1 VQGSDGALVHEF
13 CHSFCNPIADKWFIE
28 NQQFRELCEK
38 TMSDKNLNSSYNNPQ
53 VAGYEYVT
61 RAFNTIYEKE
71 HFNGNNDEWNSLM
84 QRMLDYHKRMGFPY
98 IEEVLELAKKHNK
111 EVNLQLQKPESSG
124 GKDGAEQNQKK
135 EMPRG
140 IKFVG
145 PSGSGKTF
153 FADELVKRIN
163 AHHVATGK
171 YRLQAVDELGIEHE
185 RFIGNTKEDIEGS
198 SREQRNALW
207 ETIEP
212 RMIELTEQAIV
223 EDGRFFIM
231 ASGLS
236 TCEPMKRLE
245 ELYDAVVFVETPL
258 EERKRRVAK
267 REKGRDAL
275 IERLVANTAEYDDES
290 IPNPR
295 NSRVLDKK
303 WAETL
308 SCQKITVDGSKT
320 PDEMIEEFMQ
330 KLPQLREMAVQTQ
343 KQRTSGGKDGT
354 E

>member
-1 VQGSDGALVHEF
+1 
-13 CHSFCNPIADKWFIE
+13 
-28 NQQFRELCEK
+28 
-38 TMSDKNLNSSYNNPQ
+38 M
-53 VAGYEYVT
+53 
-61 RAFNTIYEKE
+61 
-71 HFNGNNDEWNSLM
+71 
-84 QRMLDYHKRMGFPY
+84 
-98 IEEVLELAKKHNK
+98 
-111 EVNLQLQKPESSG
+111 
-124 GKDGAEQNQKK
+124 K

-140 IKFVG
+140 IKLVG
-145 PSGSGKTF
+145 PSGSGKTS
-153 FADELVKRIN
+153 FADELAKRIG
-163 AHHVATGK
+163 AHHINTGA
-171 YRLQAVDELGIEHE
+171 YRMQAVDEAGIPHE
-185 RFIGNTKEDIEGS
+185 RFTGGTRAE
-198 SREQRNALW
+198 RNALW

-295 NSRVLDKK
+295 NSRVLDEQ

-320 PDEMIEEFMQ
+320 PDEMIEELMQ